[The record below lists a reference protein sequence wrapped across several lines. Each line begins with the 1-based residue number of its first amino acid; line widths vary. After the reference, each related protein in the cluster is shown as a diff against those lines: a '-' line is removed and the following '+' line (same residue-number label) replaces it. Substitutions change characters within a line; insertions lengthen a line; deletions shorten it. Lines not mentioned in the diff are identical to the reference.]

1 MQKESSVSMATFLG
15 AFAPLR
21 KTTISFFMSVRP
33 HGKHGSYRT
42 DIHKI

>member
-1 MQKESSVSMATFLG
+1 MQKENSVSMATFLG

-33 HGKHGSYRT
+33 HGTTRLQLDGYS
-42 DIHKI
+42 